1 MDNKIVL
8 ELIKK
13 DLFELQM
20 MVDMLHKAE
29 KVEQMVVELTI
40 RKTESMLAELKMLNT
55 LEPVAASIPVAPIP
69 EIQDRLEIN
78 EIQPKE
84 IQPIVEELIEL
95 ELVAEEPIVAAEESV
110 AQIEEPQVI
119 ATSMKTEILE
129 VPEVAKVPVQP
140 EVAIQPEKPVVEKP
154 IETEVAIQPEKP
166 VVEKPVQPEVIA
178 EVVPEPVAEVLPEPE
193 PKITVVETP
202 KQTEVHAESQQK
214 HPSGNAKTTSEKK
227 VLGEQF
233 SKEPSLNERL
243 ASAAAQ
249 ELNVKPQ
256 PISNMKTAIG
266 LNDKFLFTRILFN
279 NDSALFNEALDRIE
293 QAANLREAVDYL
305 NARFEWEKNDTSLKF
320 IDLLKRRFQN

>member
-55 LEPVAASIPVAPIP
+55 LEPVAASIPVAPMP
-69 EIQDRLEIN
+69 EIQDRKEV
-78 EIQPKE
+78 QPEE
-84 IQPIVEELIEL
+84 IQPISEELIEL
-95 ELVAEEPIVAAEESV
+95 ELASEEPIVAVEEPV
-110 AQIEEPQVI
+110 LPIEEPVLI
-119 ATSMKTEILE
+119 ATTTE
-129 VPEVAKVPVQP
+129 PEPEIQEKPIVVEELVQP
-140 EVAIQPEKPVVEKP
+140 EVAIQPEISGIEEP
-154 IETEVAIQPEKP
+154 I
-166 VVEKPVQPEVIA
+166 QPEVIA
-178 EVVPEPVAEVLPEPE
+178 EVVLEPVAEVLPEPE
-193 PKITVVETP
+193 PEIAVVEAP
-202 KQTEVHAESQQK
+202 KQTEVHAEPHHKHASQA
-214 HPSGNAKTTSEKK
+214 HAKATGEKK

-243 ASAAAQ
+243 GSATTQ

-256 PISNMKTAIG
+256 PISNMKAAIG

-279 NDSALFNEALDRIE
+279 NDSVLFNEALDRIE

>member
-55 LEPVAASIPVAPIP
+55 LEPVAASIPVAPMP
-69 EIQDRLEIN
+69 EIQDRN
-78 EIQPKE
+78 EVQPEE
-84 IQPIVEELIEL
+84 IQPISEELIEL
-95 ELVAEEPIVAAEESV
+95 ELATEEPIVAV
-110 AQIEEPQVI
+110 EEPVLI
-119 ATSMKTEILE
+119 ATTTE
-129 VPEVAKVPVQP
+129 PEPEIQEKPIVVEELVQP
-140 EVAIQPEKPVVEKP
+140 EVAIQPEISG
-154 IETEVAIQPEKP
+154 IEE
-166 VVEKPVQPEVIA
+166 PVQPEVIA

-193 PKITVVETP
+193 PEIAVVEAP
-202 KQTEVHAESQQK
+202 KQTEVHAEPHHKHASQA
-214 HPSGNAKTTSEKK
+214 HAKATGEKK

-243 ASAAAQ
+243 GSATTQ

-256 PISNMKTAIG
+256 PISNMKAAIG

-279 NDSALFNEALDRIE
+279 NDSVLFNEALDRIE